1 MANGAD
7 GRAAAAATATAEAA
21 LRLRD
26 CQRDAVER
34 PSPSWIDSKR
44 GTTKVE
50 IEAEIHLPSPE
61 FFTLSRLN
69 SAFTRCSTWGMP
81 LVDLCVFSRFFC
93 HRPSRGAR

>member
-50 IEAEIHLPSPE
+50 IEAEIHRS
-61 FFTLSRLN
+61 TLSGIFHPIQ
-69 SAFTRCSTWGMP
+69 AK
-81 LVDLCVFSRFFC
+81 LCIHTVLYLGDAPR
-93 HRPSRGAR
+93 